1 MKILSRL
8 EVKVIVDIRDE
19 FPMRVSADDVRQVRE
34 KFLTP
39 SMLND
44 LMRQG
49 NVVSIWSEVAQT
61 TAPEV
66 PE

>member
-1 MKILSRL
+1 VKILSRL

-39 SMLND
+39 SMLGD

-49 NVVSIWSEVAQT
+49 SVVSIWSEVAQT